1 MPKFEVIFIFLAFF
15 KNNKFKEFE
24 KGQKF
29 PIRPQKRQTGNTEL
43 KLTQIMWNMKEQSL
57 VLSSNAWRCLLRHSQ
72 QCVGS
77 WVSFEMRIQNGRMDW
92 VFFLPSN
99 QIRWTIS
106 ESSSY
111 RLLLLEEHVSEI
123 LFGGLRRCFVISVVK

>member
-43 KLTQIMWNMKEQSL
+43 KLTQIM
-57 VLSSNAWRCLLRHSQ
+57 
-72 QCVGS
+72 
-77 WVSFEMRIQNGRMDW
+77 
-92 VFFLPSN
+92 
-99 QIRWTIS
+99 
-106 ESSSY
+106 
-111 RLLLLEEHVSEI
+111 
-123 LFGGLRRCFVISVVK
+123 